1 MSSFGK
7 AQQPCHSNVGMLS
20 AHVIPALAGVEAGIY
35 GQKAR
40 PCKEVLSDVAWQN
53 VSLQW
58 LEKVRTD
65 LRDLVKF
72 LLGDKKKWFV
82 VDIDDVIS
90 DEGEVE
96 GVTPRVSYRQRV
108 MDFLANNRHLPV
120 LDKIYNMEKLEDR
133 DFRELQ
139 RIL

>member
-1 MSSFGK
+1 MATLPQVQAK
-7 AQQPCHSNVGMLS
+7 MDT
-20 AHVIPALAGVEAGIY
+20 I
-35 GQKAR
+35 
-40 PCKEVLSDVAWQN
+40 KEVLSDVAWQN

-65 LRDLVKF
+65 LRDLMKF

-108 MDFLANNRHLPV
+108 MDFLADNRHLPV
-120 LDKIYNMEKLEDR
+120 LDKIYNMEKLEDAASCSASFGKNWAAGTTTTATPKAR
-133 DFRELQ
+133 CVATMWPYLSAP
-139 RIL
+139 